1 MKSFRGWI
9 LTQRC
14 IAAATLSILCL
25 VANAQGFAL
34 LGQSAP
40 DFALRSFGGTNVRI
54 SEDRGD
60 VVVLTFWGSQCG
72 VCRRQLDMLDRSFAT
87 YRSAGLHMYGVSVDD
102 DAARARQFVAAHPLG
117 FTMLEDP
124 AKNVARLY
132 QIDNLPTTVLID
144 RGGSIR
150 YVYRDFGP
158 RDEALYLNQ
167 LRELLNE

>member
-1 MKSFRGWI
+1 MKSFRGWT
-9 LTQRC
+9 LARRC
-14 IAAATLSILCL
+14 IAAATLTLVCL

-40 DFALRSFGGTNVRI
+40 DFALRSFGGSNVRI

-72 VCRRQLDMLDRSFAT
+72 LCRRQLDVLDRSFTT

-102 DAARARQFVAAHPLG
+102 DAAHARQFVAAHPLG
-117 FTMLEDP
+117 FVMLEDP
-124 AKNVARLY
+124 AKDVARLY
-132 QIDNLPTTVLID
+132 QIDNLPMTVLID
-144 RGGSIR
+144 RGGIVR
-150 YVYRDFGP
+150 HVYRDFGP
-158 RDEALYLNQ
+158 RDEALYLSQ